1 MSYIL
6 DFESY
11 DSGRKK
17 SEDTLDE
24 KSLLALESWIEDL
37 NESRLLDEIKNR
49 FSKLLG
55 GFSNINA
62 IDEIR
67 KGMLKL
73 KKEILEKK
81 YETQEEI
88 SDLELKLDQLEQKKT
103 KTSTDKTAIEA
114 VEKEITAKK
123 EEYRAFLKS
132 QNDRMQKGKELLQ
145 KTISKKDRLKRY
157 LESVETDDKLEISE
171 YEYELAK
178 KHSADAAEISK
189 LKNRIDKA
197 KKDAKDLLSSLRKK
211 PSPGARG
218 ITIP

>member
-73 KKEILEKK
+73 KKEIK
-81 YETQEEI
+81 
-88 SDLELKLDQLEQKKT
+88 QLLRQ
-103 KTSTDKTAIEA
+103 
-114 VEKEITAKK
+114 
-123 EEYRAFLKS
+123 
-132 QNDRMQKGKELLQ
+132 
-145 KTISKKDRLKRY
+145 SKK
-157 LESVETDDKLEISE
+157 KL
-171 YEYELAK
+171 
-178 KHSADAAEISK
+178 
-189 LKNRIDKA
+189 
-197 KKDAKDLLSSLRKK
+197 
-211 PSPGARG
+211 
-218 ITIP
+218 